1 MVKNKKMAIGT
12 CTKMG
17 FVKPAFRTFR
27 MAELFITTVKAK
39 CNMASKKLMD
49 IGITLILVQAP

>member
-1 MVKNKKMAIGT
+1 MAIGT
-12 CTKMG
+12 YTKMG
-17 FVKPAFRTFR
+17 FVKPVFRTFQ

-49 IGITLILVQAP
+49 IGITLEQTMAQW